1 MTEPILFCPKCRAEM
16 ASYQRGDIMI
26 SQCGFCRGVF
36 VSEHSLLRLIETG
49 GADLAIRPGFVLGN
63 GVPHGPYEGRHRQ
76 SRPG

>member
-1 MTEPILFCPKCRAEM
+1 
-16 ASYQRGDIMI
+16 MI